1 MIATAATTPIT
12 IPAIA
17 PPDKPAEGSLFVV
30 PATAALDGELVG
42 VTEETETEDVEVVD
56 VDVDVDVDADV
67 EDAVEVEAI
76 VEVSPFERIRFSGI
90 MSNAM
95 NVLLAFLRHTV
106 HE

>member
-56 VDVDVDVDADV
+56 VDVDVDADV

>member
-56 VDVDVDVDADV
+56 VDVDVDADV

-76 VEVSPFERIRFSGI
+76 VEVSPFERIIFSGI